1 MTIYLDMTFMGDGI
15 KQLDAKLCLNCMH
28 YFITYEPHFPYGCR
42 ALSFKSKR
50 LPCNEVFEA
59 SNSNCLMFIRKLALQ

>member
-1 MTIYLDMTFMGDGI
+1 MSELYALLYYL
-15 KQLDAKLCLNCMH
+15 
-28 YFITYEPHFPYGCR
+28 R
-42 ALSFKSKR
+42 AALPLWLPSVKFKSKR

>member
-1 MTIYLDMTFMGDGI
+1 MTIYLDVTFMGDGI

-42 ALSFKSKR
+42 ALSLRVNAYRVMK
-50 LPCNEVFEA
+50 
-59 SNSNCLMFIRKLALQ
+59 CLKHQIAIV